1 MNRITN
7 GMTGTIIA
15 LAMALIAAPVA
26 ASETSAL
33 AAQKWSFAGLF
44 GTFDRAAQQRG
55 FQVYKEVCSGCHS
68 LDQVAYRNLAA
79 LGYSEDQIKA
89 IAATVEVQD
98 GPNDEGEMFTRKGK
112 PFDRFKNPFPNQN
125 AAQAANNGAY
135 PPDLSV
141 ITKARPH
148 GPDYLYALLTNY
160 KEEPPETYWID
171 KDKKPIPPE
180 KRKWPEGMF
189 YNSAFAGKA
198 IAMVPPLAPDAVEYQ
213 DGTKATVP
221 QMAKDVTTF
230 LAWAAEPEL
239 EERKSMGLKVILFL
253 LALTA
258 MLYALKRKIWSDL
271 H

>member
-7 GMTGTIIA
+7 GLTRTAMA
-15 LAMALIAAPVA
+15 LALVLIAAPVT
-26 ASETSAL
+26 ASETATL

-79 LGYSEDQIKA
+79 LGYNEDQIKA
-89 IAATVEVQD
+89 IAATVEVTD
-98 GPNDEGEMFTRKGK
+98 GPNDDGEMFTRKGK
-112 PFDRFKNPFPNQN
+112 PYDKFKNPFPNEN
-125 AAQAANNGAY
+125 AARAANNGAY

-148 GPDYLYALLTNY
+148 GIDYLYALLISY
-160 KEEPPETYWID
+160 KEEPP
-171 KDKKPIPPE
+171 KGVKLA
-180 KRKWPEGMF
+180 EGMF
-189 YNSAFAGKA
+189 YNTAFPGAQ
-198 IAMVPPLAPDAVEYQ
+198 IAMLPPLAPDAIQYQ
-213 DGTKATVP
+213 DGTKATVA

-239 EERKSMGLKVILFL
+239 EERKSMGRGVILFL
-253 LALTA
+253 IALTA
-258 MLYALKRKIWSDL
+258 LLYALKRKIWDDL